1 VRSTEDARHPDPEIV
16 VVAER
21 EGRLEVEAA
30 NGDRA
35 ADERCFTAPYPRAY
49 RTAVRQSVS
58 DAEPGDTLRV
68 RDRIEVVDR
77 AKSVQPLERTDAYR
91 SGTEDVRA
99 QRVTRQAPCCHAACD
114 SDPPEIERDGR
125 ARSTECDG
133 PDVGSIRVG
142 PRALATGESAQSD
155 RRGAVRSRVLRE
167 RYGCAANP
175 ALDFV
180 RLEHVDEAA
189 AIAGLEADHAILV
202 LLCRAET
209 HAERPLRARVRR
221 GVGCLLHRD
230 QQCSRRH

>member
-1 VRSTEDARHPDPEIV
+1 MPSRRSSSLSRSKLRRADSCCCGSSDSHRAAYAGTLRISSSTATGSLRPTRYAMMSSQRWTLLGAMPLTESMDGNPTHDAVCRRIKQRQQAARIDSISYGTVTFRVRSTEDARHPDPEIV

-21 EGRLEVEAA
+21 DGRLELEAA

-49 RTAVRQSVS
+49 RTAVRQAVS

-114 SDPPEIERDGR
+114 SDPPEIERDG
-125 ARSTECDG
+125 
-133 PDVGSIRVG
+133 
-142 PRALATGESAQSD
+142 
-155 RRGAVRSRVLRE
+155 
-167 RYGCAANP
+167 
-175 ALDFV
+175 
-180 RLEHVDEAA
+180 
-189 AIAGLEADHAILV
+189 
-202 LLCRAET
+202 
-209 HAERPLRARVRR
+209 
-221 GVGCLLHRD
+221 
-230 QQCSRRH
+230 